1 MWVLTLSV
9 NQIPVGNPTQSARI
23 TAAIPKAKH
32 EKIGHKIGPISSS
45 EDNERPV
52 ALHQVQSKMI
62 ITPMPIKNC
71 TQIIMVS
78 AYSWGTCDGSEL
90 PHYQFLQNDR

>member
-1 MWVLTLSV
+1 VWVLTLSV

-32 EKIGHKIGPISSS
+32 EKIGPISSS